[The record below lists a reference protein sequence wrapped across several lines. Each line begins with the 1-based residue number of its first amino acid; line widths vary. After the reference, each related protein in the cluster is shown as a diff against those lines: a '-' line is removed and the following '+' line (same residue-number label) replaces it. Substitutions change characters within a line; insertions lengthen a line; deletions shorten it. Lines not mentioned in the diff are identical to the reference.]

1 MFIEFQ
7 LPTGSAGMA
16 AGMMLQT
23 IKRELNRWSERYNI
37 AYTSK
42 TVRYTHRV
50 CFEED
55 KLYDFFVMS
64 WNPKGSDILNR
75 YVVVSDRNNRQ

>member
-7 LPTGSAGMA
+7 LLDRPGMP
-16 AGMMLQT
+16 LHL
-23 IKRELNRWSERYNI
+23 IEKELNKWSQRYNI
-37 AYTSK
+37 PYTSK
-42 TVRYTHRV
+42 TVKYTHRV

-55 KLYDFFVMS
+55 NIYNFFVMS
-64 WNPKGSDILNR
+64 WNPNGSDILNR

>member
-16 AGMMLQT
+16 AGMALQR
-23 IKRELNRWSERYNI
+23 IRRELKTWSDRYNI

-42 TVRYTHRV
+42 TVKYTHRV
-50 CFEED
+50 CFD
-55 KLYDFFVMS
+55 SDSLYDFFVMS
-64 WNPKGSDILNR
+64 WNPKGIDYLNR
-75 YVVVSDRNNRQ
+75 YVVVSDRNNRP

>member
-7 LPTGSAGMA
+7 LLDQPGMA
-16 AGMMLQT
+16 LHLIEQ
-23 IKRELNRWSERYNI
+23 ELDRWGKRYNI
-37 AYTSK
+37 PYTSK
-42 TVRYTHRV
+42 TVKYTHRV

-64 WNPKGSDILNR
+64 WNPRGINYLNR

>member
-1 MFIEFQ
+1 MFIEFH

-16 AGMMLQT
+16 AGMSLQR
-23 IKRELNRWSERYNI
+23 IKKELTQWSERYGI
-37 AYTSK
+37 TYTSK

-75 YVVVSDRNNRQ
+75 YVIVSDRNNRQ

>member
-23 IKRELNRWSERYNI
+23 IKRELTRWSERYDI
-37 AYTSK
+37 PYTSK